1 MHGNGLRPLGRLRG
15 KVLAELRDART
26 LLRRSPEGHG
36 VSVLW
41 GRCSTNKLQLVQDC
55 MSAYTVLMQETV
67 VPLRERHRA
76 ETWGAI
82 RNAAGDLA
90 MEAGLS
96 GATIDAITARAG
108 VSRRTFFNY
117 FQTKEDAVLGTQSPT
132 VPDDAIAAF
141 DDSAESDL
149 FTRTVRLLAEVA
161 LTTVRNDSGLV
172 RRRELAKR
180 FPELRVRLSQ
190 LVTGAE
196 QLVEALL
203 EERVATGQLVLS
215 DTELEPADAI
225 HALLVLAGAT
235 LRFVYAR
242 NPALASAPSGPELD
256 SAIALFR
263 TVMKEAT

>member
-1 MHGNGLRPLGRLRG
+1 
-15 KVLAELRDART
+15 
-26 LLRRSPEGHG
+26 
-36 VSVLW
+36 
-41 GRCSTNKLQLVQDC
+41 
-55 MSAYTVLMQETV
+55 MSAYDVLMQEIV

-82 RNAAGDLA
+82 RNAAADLA

-132 VPDDAIAAF
+132 VPEEAILAF
-141 DDSAESDL
+141 DDSADSDL
-149 FTRTVRLLAEVA
+149 FSRTVRLLAAVA

-203 EERVATGQLVLS
+203 EERVASEKLTIASNDLS
-215 DTELEPADAI
+215 PTDSI
-225 HALLVLAGAT
+225 HALLVLAGAA

-242 NPALASAPSGPELD
+242 NPSLASAPSGPELD